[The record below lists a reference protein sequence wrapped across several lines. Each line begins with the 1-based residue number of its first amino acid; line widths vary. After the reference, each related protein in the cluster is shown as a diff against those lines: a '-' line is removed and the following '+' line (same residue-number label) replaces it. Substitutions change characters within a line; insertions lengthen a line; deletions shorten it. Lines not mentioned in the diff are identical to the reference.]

1 MTARL
6 VTLAALLAGSPGALA
21 QEPPVPAT
29 SAIDEDT
36 RATWMVRIARMEGA
50 TVDIEEAAA
59 TVAATAKAIAE
70 AGRVQDVAL
79 LSGQARQLER
89 KVISAGM
96 AADVLDD
103 R

>member
-1 MTARL
+1 MSARIASF
-6 VTLAALLAGSPGALA
+6 VALLAASPVAVA
-21 QEPPVPAT
+21 QEPAPSSA
-29 SAIDEDT
+29 SAIDDDT

-59 TVAATAKAIAE
+59 AVAATAQSIAD

-79 LSGQARQLER
+79 LSGQARELQR
-89 KVISAGM
+89 KVISASM
-96 AADVLDD
+96 AANVLDE